1 MRRVLQTL
9 GAVIF
14 AASSVFVSEGF
25 AADERI
31 ERGNYLLQI
40 AGCVTCH
47 SAEGGAPLAGGHAFK
62 TAFGTFYSPN
72 ITADAEHGIGAWS
85 EAQFVRALKYGRAP
99 DGRAYAPVFPYT
111 SYQAITDEDAK
122 AMFAALQAKPAVAQ
136 ANRAHETVW
145 WLADWMFAPWQWLFM
160 PEASDWQA
168 QPSDELQRG
177 RYLVD
182 VLGHCGEC
190 HTSRQPWGA
199 VRAERAL
206 AGAAEGPDG
215 KSVPNI
221 TPHREHGIGKW
232 RARDLA
238 WFLQTG
244 EYPDGDYVGGAMTP
258 VVDHAT
264 SKLTPQDRQAMVADL
279 LARTPLADE

>member
-40 AGCVTCH
+40 AGCITCH
-47 SAEGGAPLAGGHAFK
+47 SAEGGTPLAGGHAFE
-62 TAFGTFYSPN
+62 TPFGVFYSPN
-72 ITADAEHGIGAWS
+72 ITADVEHGIGAWS
-85 EAQFVRALKYGRAP
+85 EAQFVRALKHGRAP

-111 SYQAITDEDAK
+111 SYQAMTDEDAK

-160 PEASDWQA
+160 PEATDWQA

-190 HTSRQPWGA
+190 HTPRQPWGA

-221 TPHREHGIGKW
+221 TPHREDGIGKW

>member
-1 MRRVLQTL
+1 MPRVLQTL

-31 ERGNYLLQI
+31 ERNYLLQI

-47 SAEGGAPLAGGHAFK
+47 TAEGGAPLAGGHAFE
-62 TAFGTFYSPN
+62 TPFGVFFSPN
-72 ITADAEHGIGAWS
+72 ITANAEHGIGRWS
-85 EAQFVRALKYGRAP
+85 EEQFVRALKHGRAP

-111 SYQAITDEDAK
+111 SYQAITDEDAA
-122 AMFAALQAKPAVAQ
+122 AMFAALQAKPSVEQ

-145 WLADWMFAPWQWLFM
+145 WLADWMFTPWQWLFM
-160 PEASDWQA
+160 PAPSDWQQ
-168 QPSDELQRG
+168 QPTAELQRG
-177 RYLVD
+177 RYLAD

-190 HTSRQPWGA
+190 HTPRWPWGA
-199 VRAERAL
+199 VRADRML
-206 AGAAEGPDG
+206 AGTETGPDG

-264 SKLTPQDRQAMVADL
+264 SKLTPQDRQAMVAAL
-279 LARTPLADE
+279 QTRAPYSEK